1 MARAAWAGGDL
12 CQRAA
17 QPAPAGAGTASA
29 TGRADGPLPFQMGLP
44 ALDLFPRGQW
54 ARVMGRRLRTQ
65 SRFDLAPGD
74 PGGDPLLRQA
84 IVDYLRLS
92 RSIDCQPDQVL
103 ITGSYAASMNLILR
117 TLAQPGQHMWMEDP
131 GYPFIRPVVE
141 AGQLAVDAIP
151 VDDEGMDVGWGQRH
165 HPQARF
171 ALLTPAHQSP
181 LGVAL
186 SLPRRR
192 QLLAWAAERDAWII
206 EDDYD
211 SEFRYHGKPLPP
223 LKSLDAPQRVI
234 YAGTFSKSM
243 FPALRTAAGG
253 ADPAGGAFSPDR
265 GAPILHRSHPVAAD
279 AGGFYPA
286 GTFLASFEE
295 NACQL

>member
-1 MARAAWAGGDL
+1 
-12 CQRAA
+12 
-17 QPAPAGAGTASA
+17 
-29 TGRADGPLPFQMGLP
+29 
-44 ALDLFPRGQW
+44 
-54 ARVMGRRLRTQ
+54 MGRRLRTQ

-103 ITGSYAASMNLILR
+103 ITGSYAAS
-117 TLAQPGQHMWMEDP
+117 AEPPSAYPGAAGTAYVGMEDP

-171 ALLTPAHQSP
+171 ALLHQP
-181 LGVAL
+181 IRVRWGRAVA
-186 SLPRRR
+186 SRRR

-211 SEFRYHGKPLPP
+211 SGVSAITANRCAAAEKP
-223 LKSLDAPQRVI
+223 
-234 YAGTFSKSM
+234 
-243 FPALRTAAGG
+243 
-253 ADPAGGAFSPDR
+253 
-265 GAPILHRSHPVAAD
+265 
-279 AGGFYPA
+279 
-286 GTFLASFEE
+286 
-295 NACQL
+295 

>member
-1 MARAAWAGGDL
+1 
-12 CQRAA
+12 
-17 QPAPAGAGTASA
+17 
-29 TGRADGPLPFQMGLP
+29 MGLP

-74 PGGDPLLRQA
+74 PGGDPLLRRA

-117 TLAQPGQHMWMEDP
+117 TPAQPGQHMWMEDP

-181 LGVAL
+181 LGSRCRFPDAA
-186 SLPRRR
+186 SCWRGPRSATRG
-192 QLLAWAAERDAWII
+192 
-206 EDDYD
+206 
-211 SEFRYHGKPLPP
+211 S
-223 LKSLDAPQRVI
+223 
-234 YAGTFSKSM
+234 
-243 FPALRTAAGG
+243 LRT
-253 ADPAGGAFSPDR
+253 
-265 GAPILHRSHPVAAD
+265 I
-279 AGGFYPA
+279 
-286 GTFLASFEE
+286 TIASFAITA
-295 NACQL
+295 NRCRR

>member
-1 MARAAWAGGDL
+1 MEAINLPLYQRIARQLKSAIERGELTPAAVCPPAGCTLRSRASPGRPSKTPGRAGRPGMARAAWAGGDL

-29 TGRADGPLPFQMGLP
+29 TGRADGAAAVSDGAAGAGSL
-44 ALDLFPRGQW
+44 PRGQW

-74 PGGDPLLRQA
+74 PGGDPLLRR
-84 IVDYLRLS
+84 YRRLS
-92 RSIDCQPDQVL
+92 TPVAQYRLSA
-103 ITGSYAASMNLILR
+103 GSGVDHRQLCRLHESYPAYP
-117 TLAQPGQHMWMEDP
+117 AQPGQHMWMEDP

-181 LGVAL
+181 LGSRCRFPDAA
-186 SLPRRR
+186 SCWRGPRSATRG
-192 QLLAWAAERDAWII
+192 
-206 EDDYD
+206 
-211 SEFRYHGKPLPP
+211 S
-223 LKSLDAPQRVI
+223 
-234 YAGTFSKSM
+234 
-243 FPALRTAAGG
+243 LRT
-253 ADPAGGAFSPDR
+253 
-265 GAPILHRSHPVAAD
+265 I
-279 AGGFYPA
+279 
-286 GTFLASFEE
+286 TIASFAITA
-295 NACQL
+295 NRCRR

>member
-1 MARAAWAGGDL
+1 MEAINLPLYQRIARQLKSAIERGELTRAAVCPPAGCTL
-12 CQRAA
+12 RSRASPGRPSKTPGRA
-17 QPAPAGAGTASA
+17 GRPGWLERRGQAGTFVSERLSPRQLAPVPPVQPAAPTE
-29 TGRADGPLPFQMGLP
+29 PLPFQMGLP

-74 PGGDPLLRQA
+74 PGGDPLLRRA

-103 ITGSYAASMNLILR
+103 ITGGYAASMNLILR
-117 TLAQPGQHMWMEDP
+117 TTAQPGQHMWMEDP

-181 LGVAL
+181 LGSRCRFPDAA
-186 SLPRRR
+186 SCWRGPRSATRG
-192 QLLAWAAERDAWII
+192 
-206 EDDYD
+206 
-211 SEFRYHGKPLPP
+211 S
-223 LKSLDAPQRVI
+223 
-234 YAGTFSKSM
+234 
-243 FPALRTAAGG
+243 LRT
-253 ADPAGGAFSPDR
+253 
-265 GAPILHRSHPVAAD
+265 I
-279 AGGFYPA
+279 
-286 GTFLASFEE
+286 TIASFAITA
-295 NACQL
+295 NRCRR

>member
-17 QPAPAGAGTASA
+17 QPAPAGAGTAA
-29 TGRADGPLPFQMGLP
+29 VQPAAPTEPLPFQMGLP

-117 TLAQPGQHMWMEDP
+117 TTTAQPGQHMWMEDP

-181 LGVAL
+181 LG
-186 SLPRRR
+186 SRCRFPT
-192 QLLAWAAERDAWII
+192 
-206 EDDYD
+206 
-211 SEFRYHGKPLPP
+211 PP
-223 LKSLDAPQRVI
+223 
-234 YAGTFSKSM
+234 
-243 FPALRTAAGG
+243 AAGVG
-253 ADPAGGAFSPDR
+253 R
-265 GAPILHRSHPVAAD
+265 GARRVDH
-279 AGGFYPA
+279 
-286 GTFLASFEE
+286 
-295 NACQL
+295 

>member
-1 MARAAWAGGDL
+1 
-12 CQRAA
+12 
-17 QPAPAGAGTASA
+17 
-29 TGRADGPLPFQMGLP
+29 MGLP

-74 PGGDPLLRQA
+74 PGGDPLLRRA

-295 NACQL
+295 NARQL